1 MTHATPLWNRRR
13 TPRWFLALVAALLA
27 IPIAV
32 ATAGPVAAHTKLVS
46 SSPAEGAALDAA
58 PTQVVLTF
66 NEAPKSV
73 TSVKAQDTNGPLVAL
88 GDPVL
93 EGETVRVSWPQD
105 QAPGLF
111 RLVYVL
117 VSDDGD
123 PVEGTLLFSYAGGA
137 GASAS
142 ATASTAVPALA
153 AVDTGSTMGRA
164 WLVGVALLVL
174 AVIAVLVVSRRRR
187 QARDSVPTGSSA
199 SRASEDSVV

>member
-1 MTHATPLWNRRR
+1 
-13 TPRWFLALVAALLA
+13 VAALLA
-27 IPIAV
+27 IPLAV

-46 SSPAEGAALDAA
+46 SNPAEGAALDAA
-58 PTQVVLTF
+58 PAQVVLTF
-66 NEAPKSV
+66 NEAPKAV

-93 EGETVRVSWPQD
+93 DGTTVRVSWPQD

-123 PVEGTLLFSYAGGA
+123 PVEGTLLFSYAGGTGSSPA
-137 GASAS
+137 
-142 ATASTAVPALA
+142 ATASTAVPTVA

-174 AVIAVLVVSRRRR
+174 AALAVLVMSRRRR
-187 QARDSVPTGSSA
+187 QARGDVPKGPST
-199 SRASEDSVV
+199 SRASENSVV

>member
-1 MTHATPLWNRRR
+1 MTPATPLWNRRR

-27 IPIAV
+27 IPLAV

-46 SSPAEGAALDAA
+46 SNPAEGAALDAA

-66 NEAPKSV
+66 NEAPKAV

-93 EGETVRVSWPQD
+93 DGTTVRVSWPQD

-123 PVEGTLLFSYAGGA
+123 PVEGTLLFSYAGGTGSSPA
-137 GASAS
+137 

-164 WLVGVALLVL
+164 WLAGVALLVL
-174 AVIAVLVVSRRRR
+174 AALAVLVMSRRRR
-187 QARDSVPTGSSA
+187 QARDGVPKAPST
-199 SRASEDSVV
+199 SRANENSVV